1 MLSAVLCFYVSWRDS
16 EPFVLQSRFR
26 EKEDESERNDKF
38 LWEMTMNWGASF
50 GNVVGFSPLSASQ
63 PSISLFFTIFKVFYL
78 LFTSSKIT
86 SRRENFDDEI
96 IFMF

>member
-1 MLSAVLCFYVSWRDS
+1 MSVG
-16 EPFVLQSRFR
+16 ETQNHLQSRFR
-26 EKEDESERNDKF
+26 EKDESERNDKL

-63 PSISLFFTIFKVFYL
+63 PSISLFCTIFKVFYL

-86 SRRENFDDEI
+86 SRRENSDDEI
-96 IFMF
+96 ILMF